1 MVVALE
7 VAVVVLVTIAVLA
20 VLETRRRRRLEE
32 AWWTVETTS
41 LAEGGFAVELRCFG
55 QPPQRTA
62 MIPPDLPAEEFSSAL
77 ADARAEAEH
86 ESAALNAGRP
96 RSR

>member
-1 MVVALE
+1 MVVVLE
-7 VAVVVLVTIAVLA
+7 VALVVLAAIAVLA
-20 VLETRRRRRLEE
+20 VLETRRRRRLRS
-32 AWWTVETTS
+32 ARWTVETRS
-41 LAEGGFAVELRCFG
+41 LAEGGFAVELRCLG

-62 MIPPDLPAEEFSSAL
+62 TIPPDLPAEEFSSAL

-86 ESAALNAGRP
+86 EAAALNAGRP

>member
-1 MVVALE
+1 
-7 VAVVVLVTIAVLA
+7 
-20 VLETRRRRRLEE
+20 
-32 AWWTVETTS
+32 
-41 LAEGGFAVELRCFG
+41 
-55 QPPQRTA
+55 

-86 ESAALNAGRP
+86 EAAALNAGRP